1 MREAFEDSRRL
12 TGINPYF
19 AQPGAALETAPG
31 LAVGAERIAH
41 WQAGV
46 AAARHALGWPA
57 APLLARPHA
66 SGATLAF
73 AAPPDQL
80 YAATEVNEWAWE
92 SALGEAATAF
102 AQRHAPGY
110 AAAWDPAGALATLRA
125 LAAAEAQ
132 PALTALLDAAAVR
145 ALPALL
151 DDQALTLGEGSGAR
165 TWPREALP
173 APAEVPWAQLHA
185 IPVALVTGSNGKTTT
200 TRLTVAMLAAH
211 GLVCGYSST
220 DGVVVD
226 GQALED
232 GDYSGP
238 GGARAVLR
246 DVRVQAAVL
255 ETARGGILRR
265 GLAVAGVQAALVT
278 NVSADH
284 FGEYGIHDL
293 DDLAAVKL
301 VVGEALAA
309 DGVLVLNADDARLR
323 AHAQPPGRR
332 LAWFALDAD
341 HPQLARAHAAGRP
354 VCGVRDGR
362 LMLGLDGVEHDL
374 GAIAAM
380 PLSVGGRARYNV
392 ANLAG
397 AAVLA
402 AVLGV
407 APATIGAV
415 LGRFGRR
422 NADNL
427 GRLMRWSLGG
437 ASVWLDYAHNP
448 AGLEGLIEVARGAD
462 GPAGRFALVLG
473 QAGNRED
480 ADIRALAATAARFA
494 PDLVVLKDIESYL
507 RGRASGEIAAILAD
521 ELQRHGVPATALRTC
536 LDEVEAVRTVLRW
549 ARAGDSLVLPVH
561 DAAARAAAVALLD
574 RLADQAWQPGQP
586 LPEAG

>member
-57 APLLARPHA
+57 APLHARPHA

-323 AHAQPPGRR
+323 AHAQRPGRR

-341 HPQLARAHAAGRP
+341 HPQLGQAHAAGRP

-380 PLSVGGRARYNV
+380 PLSVGGRACYNV

-448 AGLEGLIEVARGAD
+448 AGLEGLIEVRARRGRTGRPVRAGARPGRQPRGRRHPCAGGD
-462 GPAGRFALVLG
+462 GGAVRAGPGRAQG
-473 QAGNRED
+473 HRELS
-480 ADIRALAATAARFA
+480 ARARQRRDRGDPRRRTAAPRRA
-494 PDLVVLKDIESYL
+494 GHGAAHLPGRGRGGAHGAALGARRRQPGAAGAR
-507 RGRASGEIAAILAD
+507 RGRARG
-521 ELQRHGVPATALRTC
+521 R
-536 LDEVEAVRTVLRW
+536 
-549 ARAGDSLVLPVH
+549 
-561 DAAARAAAVALLD
+561 VALLD

>member
-19 AQPGAALETAPG
+19 ARPGAVLEAAPG
-31 LAVGAERIAH
+31 LAVDADRIAR
-41 WQAGV
+41 WESGV
-46 AAARHALGWPA
+46 AAARNALGWPA
-57 APLLARPHA
+57 GPTFARAHA

-92 SALGEAATAF
+92 AALGEATAAF
-102 AQRHAPGY
+102 AQRLAPGH
-110 AAAWDPAGALATLRA
+110 AAAWDRDGALATLRA

-132 PALTALLDAAAVR
+132 PALTALLDAAAAR

-151 DDQALTLGEGSGAR
+151 DDQVLTLGEGSGAR
-165 TWPREALP
+165 SWPREALP
-173 APAEVPWAQLHA
+173 APAEVPWARLHA

-200 TRLTVAMLAAH
+200 TRLTAAMLDAH

-220 DGVVVD
+220 DGVVVA
-226 GQALED
+226 GRTLED

-246 DVRVQAAVL
+246 DGRVQAAVL

-265 GLAVAGVQAALVT
+265 GLAVTGVQAALVT

-293 DDLAAVKL
+293 DDLTGVKL
-301 VVGEALAA
+301 VVGQALAD
-309 DGVLVLNADDARLR
+309 DGVLVLNADDTRLR
-323 AHAQPPGRR
+323 AHAQPPARR
-332 LAWFALDAD
+332 LGWFALDAD
-341 HPQLARAHAAGRP
+341 QPLLAQARAAGRP
-354 VCGVRDGR
+354 VCGARDGR
-362 LMLGLDGVEHDL
+362 LMLGLDGAEHDL
-374 GAIAAM
+374 GEIAAM
-380 PLSVGGRARYNV
+380 PLSVGGRARYNI

-448 AGLEGLIEVARGAD
+448 AGLEGLIGIARGVD
-462 GPAGRFALVLG
+462 GPRGRLALVLG

-494 PDLVVLKDIESYL
+494 PDLVVLKDIESHL
-507 RGRASGEIAAILAD
+507 RGRASGEIAAILGD
-521 ELQRHGVPATALRTC
+521 ELQRRGVPAAALQTC

-549 ARAGDSLVLPVH
+549 AHAGDSLVLPVH
-561 DAAARAAAVALLD
+561 DASARAAAVDLLD
-574 RLADQAWQPGQP
+574 RLADLAWQPGQP